1 MSNFN
6 SSAFGTPINYATD
19 ITTSS
24 NNDLLILFGVLL
36 TITVVVIV
44 VKTNKNAELERKIT
58 ILRNEK
64 TSTAN
69 S

>member
-6 SSAFGTPINYATD
+6 SSAFGTPINYAID
-19 ITTSS
+19 IKTSS

-64 TSTAN
+64 TSTGN